1 MQGRTCIFF
10 AQAFSLFRR
19 AFRWAL
25 ARDSIFF
32 STSFSLS
39 STCAA
44 EMRSIARLIS
54 TDRARSSVE
63 LQVRR

>member
-1 MQGRTCIFF
+1 
-10 AQAFSLFRR
+10 
-19 AFRWAL
+19 L

-39 STCAA
+39 STCAT
-44 EMRSIARLIS
+44 EIEIKRLIS

-63 LQVRR
+63 L